1 MISGNQIKAARALIG
16 IDQESLALAAG
27 ICPQTLVHL
36 ASSGAAPTLGRKTTL
51 ESVLDALKARGA
63 VVVPHGVMLG
73 S

>member
-36 ASSGAAPTLGRKTTL
+36 ESSGAAQRW
-51 ESVLDALKARGA
+51 AARLLLN
-63 VVVPHGVMLG
+63 P